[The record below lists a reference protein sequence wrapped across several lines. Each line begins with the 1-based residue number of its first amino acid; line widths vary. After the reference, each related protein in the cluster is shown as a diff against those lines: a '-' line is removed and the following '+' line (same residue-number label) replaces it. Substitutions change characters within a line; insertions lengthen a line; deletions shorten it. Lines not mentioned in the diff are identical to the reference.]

1 MATMQTAASMSGSA
15 RMGLLG
21 TAVACALQMG
31 CMMSAY
37 LTQAAE
43 GQLAILRSRRP
54 LDEVVADPTTPPHV
68 RRLLAEVP
76 HIKSFGISQGLKATD
91 NYQTYADLKRP
102 AVVWVVSATEELAFE
117 PKKWTFPLVGSVP
130 YLGWFEKDDALRHA
144 RDLKDEGWE
153 SDVRPATAFST
164 LGWFEDPV
172 LSTMIDED
180 ADALGGLADV
190 VLHESTHATHY
201 VDGQTA
207 FNESIANFVGDN
219 MAVLWLDQRL
229 GPDAAEKRAFLDY
242 EARRKKRAALM
253 HAAYERL
260 DVLYQSNLTPTEK
273 RVQKAIILGRLT
285 TELGA
290 RRPINNATLF
300 EFKSYHGGEKV
311 LAQLFHTCGSKFPRF
326 MRALRS
332 IKKGSFSEPQQRQ
345 LEPVIAPLIAG
356 GCPQG

>member
-1 MATMQTAASMSGSA
+1 
-15 RMGLLG
+15 MGLL
-21 TAVACALQMG
+21 TIAVACALQMG

-43 GQLAILRSRRP
+43 GQLAILRARRP
-54 LDEVVADPTTPPHV
+54 IDEVVADPSTPPNI

-76 HIKSFGISQGLKATD
+76 RIKAFGQTQGLKATD

-117 PKKWTFPLVGSVP
+117 PKKWSFPIVGSVP
-130 YLGWFEKDDALRHA
+130 YLGWFDKDDALRHA
-144 RDLKDEGWE
+144 RDLHDEGWE

-172 LSTMIDED
+172 LSTMIDD
-180 ADALGGLADV
+180 DLDALGQLADV

-229 GPDAAEKRAFLDY
+229 GPDAAEKRAFL
-242 EARRKKRAALM
+242 ETEHRRKQRAALM
-253 HAAYERL
+253 HDTYARL
-260 DVLYQSNLTPTEK
+260 EALYQSKLTTTEK
-273 RVQKAIILGRLT
+273 RAQKAIILGRLT

-300 EFKSYHGGEKV
+300 EFKSYHGGEV
-311 LAQLFHTCGSKFPRF
+311 QLARLFATCDRKFPRF
-326 MRALRS
+326 VGALRTITKS
-332 IKKGSFSEPQQRQ
+332 SFSEPQQRD
-345 LEPVIAPLIAG
+345 LTSVLAPLIAG
-356 GCPQG
+356 NCPQG